1 MRFQFAQITA
11 PESSSNRVNPLV
23 ARSSRSR
30 FLLQSAHILLMRMYR
45 FMSGMEMSNTYP
57 AKRKEAA
64 PSTLN
69 IVNPGLFMTAS
80 LVATNGSMSV
90 RRQR

>member
-1 MRFQFAQITA
+1 
-11 PESSSNRVNPLV
+11 
-23 ARSSRSR
+23 
-30 FLLQSAHILLMRMYR
+30 MYR